1 MTSVLYTLF
10 GGIGLFLL
18 GMTLLTDGLKAF
30 AADRL
35 RLALMRFTGRP
46 VHAFATGALV
56 TALVQ
61 SSSATTVTMIG
72 FVTPGCS
79 RFPRRLASFWAL
91 TLARPAR
98 AGSCRSWG
106 SR

>member
-1 MTSVLYTLF
+1 
-10 GGIGLFLL
+10 
-18 GMTLLTDGLKAF
+18 
-30 AADRL
+30 
-35 RLALMRFTGRP
+35 
-46 VHAFATGALV
+46 LV